1 MMLSL
6 VFDSTSDL
14 LIRCLRA
21 VVAYLD
27 VSVYVCVYRG
37 ELKKKYTVIINTYTT
52 VCEMMMIVR
61 TALFPLTLQP
71 IHHVT

>member
-27 VSVYVCVYRG
+27 VSVYVCVCVQGRAQ
-37 ELKKKYTVIINTYTT
+37 KKVYSNNKYIYNRV
-52 VCEMMMIVR
+52 
-61 TALFPLTLQP
+61 
-71 IHHVT
+71 